1 MVVNVLADTSQ
12 WGRWIILLPAFL
24 VGAGLVGAVFIL
36 LGRAFAETV
45 RDARH
50 PRWIVGGLVA
60 LACAIVVL
68 TYLGVELPRE

>member
-1 MVVNVLADTSQ
+1 MVVNVLADTSR
-12 WGRWIILLPAFL
+12 WGRWVILLPAFL

-60 LACAIVVL
+60 LGCAIVVL
-68 TYLGVELPRE
+68 TYLGVQLPRE